1 MVATETEGFWSA
13 DQPDDSNGGCVFAH
27 KNSED
32 YVYDRPYTFSYS
44 NCMILRAFICEK
56 MAAPEGKIFLSFFSL
71 FLLLVNFNNKFRVF
85 VQ

>member
-1 MVATETEGFWSA
+1 MEATETEGFWSD

-56 MAAPEGKIFLSFFSL
+56 MAAPEGKIFFIIFFSV
-71 FLLLVNFNNKFRVF
+71 LLVNFNNKFRVF